1 MFCFCTKDLN
11 LPYFFRLTAIHLLLE
26 AFGNSRTVMNATA
39 TRFTEIFSVDFDHS
53 GLIVSAS
60 IQVRNTFKLASISP
74 PTVLPLP
81 IDQTTIKTPNP
92 KCRLYWCLIE
102 FIDWSYIQ

>member
-1 MFCFCTKDLN
+1 MLFSTYIKNSFALF
-11 LPYFFRLTAIHLLLE
+11 YRLTAIHLLLE

-60 IQVRNTFKLASISP
+60 IQVRNTFKPFCISLFQLFCP
-74 PTVLPLP
+74 FPLP
-81 IDQTTIKTPNP
+81 IHQITIKTPNP
-92 KCRLYWCLIE
+92 KCRL
-102 FIDWSYIQ
+102 F